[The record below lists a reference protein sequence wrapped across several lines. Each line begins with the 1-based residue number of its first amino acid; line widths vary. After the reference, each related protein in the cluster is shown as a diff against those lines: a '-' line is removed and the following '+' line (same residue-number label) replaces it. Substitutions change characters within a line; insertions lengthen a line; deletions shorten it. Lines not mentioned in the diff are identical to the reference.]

1 MESGKDKEFYDIL
14 EEMGKLPIGIQRALW
29 WVIRHLDFIEAV
41 CKETNMTVE

>member
-29 WVIRHLDFIEAV
+29 WVIRHLGQYRTE
-41 CKETNMTVE
+41 K